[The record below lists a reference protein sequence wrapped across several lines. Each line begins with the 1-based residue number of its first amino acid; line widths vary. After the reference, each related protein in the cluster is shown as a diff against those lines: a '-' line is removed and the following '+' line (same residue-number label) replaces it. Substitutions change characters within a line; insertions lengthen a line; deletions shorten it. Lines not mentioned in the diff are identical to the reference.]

1 MLTSSTSVTVN
12 LIFSICQARR
22 HSREQ
27 MKRMEAG
34 GVKFITYF
42 IGGAH
47 DFNSVKECYAD
58 RAIHLE
64 RASEIQKIAT
74 TMNKRLLSAA

>member
-1 MLTSSTSVTVN
+1 
-12 LIFSICQARR
+12 
-22 HSREQ
+22 
-27 MKRMEAG
+27 MEAG

-42 IGGAH
+42 IGGGH
-47 DFNSVKECYAD
+47 DFGSVKECYAD

-74 TMNKRLLSAA
+74 TMNKRLLASA